1 MNKKTIIYILGG
13 VAILGIGFY
22 MLNKNKKTVEQK
34 ESLDETKDTTSVL
47 PVSPIAPAPA
57 PAPATTPAPVVN
69 ANSIFLTKQPKVNTA
84 TATAGVSNI
93 PKVMLTDAELELQ
106 LQNACGNKR
115 PAFKGGKRDLYDKC
129 RSNFR
134 DNLRAKGLVSFDGSY
149 SNNRSVNGTGFF
161 SNFDNGLNLDL

>member
-13 VAILGIGFY
+13 VAILGIGLY
-22 MLNKNKKTVEQK
+22 MFNKNKKTVEQK

-47 PVSPIAPAPA
+47 PVSPIAPTPA
-57 PAPATTPAPVVN
+57 PAPAPVVN
-69 ANSIFLTKQPKVNTA
+69 ANSIFPMLKQPKVNTV
-84 TATAGVSNI
+84 TSTAGVSLEKI
-93 PKVMLTDAELELQ
+93 PKIMLTDSELELQ

-115 PAFKGGKRDLYDKC
+115 PTFKGGKRDLYDKC

-134 DNLRAKGLVSFDGSY
+134 DNLRAQGLVSFDGSY